1 MTQKS
6 LHPVRSAGLPSSRP
20 SLPAGWFSAVC
31 RYLDHEEATLQQ
43 VCRFVQQVVQGRMA
57 PPLDVSIVEQAT
69 QLTAEMES
77 VRHER
82 ECVLAGLQASSRTTL
97 PVRISAFPWGQDER
111 PAIDAK
117 CRAVRLAAAQLA
129 GVSRA
134 GQRTLLIW
142 SDVLGSLLQVLTG
155 VAPHEATY
163 TANGQ
168 RIPLTGTPQQL
179 RA

>member
-1 MTQKS
+1 MTQR
-6 LHPVRSAGLPSSRP
+6 LLQPEQSAEAAA
-20 SLPAGWFSAVC
+20 LPAGWFPAVC
-31 RYLDHEEATLQQ
+31 RYLDHEESTLQE

-57 PPLDVSIVEQAT
+57 PPLDVSVVEQAT
-69 QLTAEMES
+69 ELTAEMES

-82 ECVLAGLQASSRTTL
+82 ECVLAGLRALSGSSR
-97 PVRISAFPWGQDER
+97 PVRISAFPWGDEER
-111 PAIDAK
+111 PAIEAK

-142 SDVLGSLLQVLTG
+142 TDLLGSLLQVLTG
-155 VAPHEATY
+155 AAPHEATY

-168 RIPLTGTPQQL
+168 RLPIAAPAHQL